1 MQINDFQVPVDR
13 KRGSSGEVIESSG
26 KQPSVSDCDFVNPQ
40 QQRLIMNNFFTSM
53 GDASEANT
61 KNNQSSNDV
70 GNRAIIMGGSKD
82 SASHEDRD
90 TALGDL
96 AQQLND
102 TSFFAGQ
109 GGLASDIVLPDNMNF
124 FSKGHDEAI
133 EFHPNQNQDSAS
145 KVRQI
150 EDDMACFVDEDMLL
164 GGFDESKQLQAKKKK
179 PDSNEVLDSDDKEVE
194 DLFRDSS
201 ADSVAE
207 SFKR

>member
-13 KRGSSGEVIESSG
+13 KQGSSGEVIESSG

-164 GGFDESKQLQAKKKK
+164 GGFDESKQLQAKKKN